1 MAYNPLGRCAPF
13 LLPVRPRGKIYMFSR
28 FSNLFEGGY
37 EGGHEGGD
45 EDLFVDNSNCMKV
58 MMKFWKIHDQGFLLF
73 F

>member
-1 MAYNPLGRCAPF
+1 
-13 LLPVRPRGKIYMFSR
+13 MFSR